1 MGICRVRT
9 VVNSKAF
16 LTMQRFLL
24 GVALCMVLFLS
35 VQTSANQDGATLL
48 NDLIDEAP
56 LTQDV
61 EKATEPIVDIDNAM
75 PSDDAVTVGAEQNA
89 QVNTQNKVKGK
100 QGWHVHHRHRPH
112 VHHRHRP
119 HIHHRHRPHIHIS
132 LSKMLSSVSNAF
144 KYLGGKFKDLYN
156 WFKQM
161 FGSAFKLP
169 KLSFRGISHNFMKAV
184 NGIKKGVADLT
195 RKVKGEEEM
204 LLAAKDEWSI
214 LTGGLGVVKQ
224 GTKKGGIL
232 KVITDG
238 FCKVIHY
245 LVSPIKRA
253 FNAVMKLVTGIIP
266 SWLIKIAAFGGIGFL
281 SSFLF
286 SAFTIGGGWSASYGV
301 AVTSFEA
308 GFGLEVKSNLQ
319 IGYTGC
325 YLAGS
330 SGLTQSVGPPS
341 PGMAAAA
348 FKKWGNIAG
357 DSATLAIEG
366 DLCKFFGLPCKFSIA
381 PALVW
386 DNSDFNNGNSV
397 ALKTFKTCL
406 APGAEYLHEIENLEL
421 THEMAVNMVQTL
433 SKEELEANILK
444 AAYNF
449 FKNGF
454 NRLKNCIVAIFKLW
468 IGFVIDLSAGV
479 QVSLPVKLT
488 FTLDYTYMHEVTR

>member
-1 MGICRVRT
+1 
-9 VVNSKAF
+9 
-16 LTMQRFLL
+16 MQRILL
-24 GVALCMVLFLS
+24 GVALCVVLSLS
-35 VQTSANQDGATLL
+35 GQTSASQDGETLL
-48 NDLIDEAP
+48 NDLIEGAP
-56 LTQDV
+56 LTKDV
-61 EKATEPIVDIDNAM
+61 DVASEPIVDIDNAM
-75 PSDDAVTVGAEQNA
+75 ASDAVTVGAEQDA
-89 QVNTQNKVKGK
+89 QVNTKSELKSR

-119 HIHHRHRPHIHIS
+119 HIHHRHRPHIHVS

-156 WFKQM
+156 YFKQM
-161 FGSAFKLP
+161 FGSAFKFP
-169 KLSFRGISHNFMKAV
+169 KLSFKGISHSFMKSV
-184 NGIKKGVADLT
+184 NSIKSGVASLT
-195 RKVKGEEEM
+195 KKVKGEEM
-204 LLAAKDEWSI
+204 LLDATDEWSI

-232 KVITDG
+232 KKITDG
-238 FCKVIHY
+238 FCKLIHY
-245 LVSPIKRA
+245 IVNPIKRA
-253 FNAVMKLVTGIIP
+253 FNAVVKLVTGIIP
-266 SWLIKIAAFGGIGFL
+266 AWLIKIAAFGGIGFL

-308 GFGLEVKSNLQ
+308 GFALELKSNLQ

-341 PGMAAAA
+341 PGIAAAA
-348 FKKWGNIAG
+348 FKKFGNIAG
-357 DSATLAIEG
+357 DSATIAIEG

-386 DNSDFNNGNSV
+386 DNSNFNNGKSV
-397 ALKTFKTCL
+397 ALDTFKTCL

-421 THEMAVNMVQTL
+421 THEMAVSMVQTL

-454 NRLKNCIVAIFKLW
+454 NTLKNCIIKIFEMW
-468 IGFVIDLSAGV
+468 IGLAIDLSAGV

-488 FTLDYTYMHEVTR
+488 FTLDYTYMDEHASRG